1 MEDLSEKKDIAIEA
15 KTEEIESVKPTDSA
29 TVSNMKKNPVKS
41 MTMGVIIAL
50 ALGVVIG
57 SGVLISMARSGSN
70 NPLAT
75 KAASFIR
82 VAVARVNDNPILY
95 SDYSRDLASLK
106 KFYSANPQSAGQV
119 SDEQASDQ
127 VLSRLIANTLI
138 AEAAKE
144 FDVTIDD
151 SDMEASK
158 KDLMIKF
165 NNDEQKLTEDIKNN
179 FDLSLDEF
187 YSAILY
193 PSVLQDKLAK
203 QFADST
209 GDKGKEFMTEQVHAR
224 HILFEVTEPKDDA
237 KVKQKATKVLN
248 RIKAGE
254 DFAKLAKEFG
264 SDGTKEQGGDLG
276 WFGKGAMVPEFEAAA
291 FELKAGEL
299 SNSLV
304 KTNFGYHIIKVD
316 EKKTIRDFDGF
327 MKDKL
332 QKAVIV
338 MTGKIHNPFEALQ
351 KATQ

>member
-1 MEDLSEKKDIAIEA
+1 MEDLSEKKDMAIEA
-15 KTEEIESVKPTDSA
+15 KTEEIESVKPVDSA
-29 TVSNMKKNPVKS
+29 IASNKKNPIK
-41 MTMGVIIAL
+41 TMVMGIIIAL
-50 ALGVVIG
+50 ALGAVIG

-75 KAASFIR
+75 KVASFLR
-82 VAVARVNDNPILY
+82 LAVARVNGNPILY
-95 SDYSRDLASLK
+95 SDYTRDLTSLK
-106 KFYSANPQSAGQV
+106 KFYSANPQGAGQV

-138 AEAAKE
+138 AEAAIE
-144 FDVTIDD
+144 FGVTIDD

-165 NNDEQKLTEDIKNN
+165 NNDEQKLTEDIRNN

-187 YSAILY
+187 YSAILR

-203 QFADST
+203 QFANST
-209 GDKGKEFMTEQVHAR
+209 SDKGKEFMTEQVHAR

-237 KVKQKATKVLN
+237 KVKQKATKILN

-276 WFGKGAMVPEFEAAA
+276 WFGKGAMVPEFETAA

-299 SNSLV
+299 SKTLV
-304 KTNFGYHIIKVD
+304 KTSFGYHIIKVD

-327 MKDKL
+327 MKEKL
-332 QKAVIV
+332 KKAVIV
-338 MTGKIHNPFEALQ
+338 MTGKIHNPFEAIQ
-351 KATQ
+351 KATE